1 MSPRVITALVGTPLI
16 IAAVVLGFPFF
27 DGLVF
32 LLGAVSALE
41 MYEILRPRLS
51 FGRLYLL
58 GAAMVV
64 MGFCAYDA
72 LHLSVGM
79 VVLGGLALI
88 ATVARQW
95 GESAGGWR
103 DIVYPLLGGLYV
115 GVPMALLVV
124 LRSLPGGVLWV
135 VTLAFTVWATDTMA
149 LFGGR
154 LFGRHKLAPQISPG
168 KTIEGALTGVVF
180 GIGMGTFI
188 LMMGGAPVGLS
199 LTLTAL
205 TSLMAV
211 VGDLLESWLKRV
223 FDVKDASGLLPG
235 HGGMLDRLDSFL
247 TATPVF
253 YLLLIA
259 FLPLYG

>member
-1 MSPRVITALVGTPLI
+1 
-16 IAAVVLGFPFF
+16 
-27 DGLVF
+27 
-32 LLGAVSALE
+32 
-41 MYEILRPRLS
+41 
-51 FGRLYLL
+51 
-58 GAAMVV
+58 
-64 MGFCAYDA
+64 
-72 LHLSVGM
+72 
-79 VVLGGLALI
+79 
-88 ATVARQW
+88 
-95 GESAGGWR
+95 
-103 DIVYPLLGGLYV
+103 
-115 GVPMALLVV
+115 
-124 LRSLPGGVLWV
+124 
-135 VTLAFTVWATDTMA
+135 
-149 LFGGR
+149 